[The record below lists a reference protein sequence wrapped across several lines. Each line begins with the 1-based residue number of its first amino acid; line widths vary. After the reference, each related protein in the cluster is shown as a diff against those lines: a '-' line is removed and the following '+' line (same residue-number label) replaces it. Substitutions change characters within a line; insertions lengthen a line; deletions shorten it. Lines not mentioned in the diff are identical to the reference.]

1 MSVSSDSVDI
11 DSLPPEMKVKILGY
25 LDTRSLG
32 VMSGVS
38 KSWIQASLDARLWR
52 NTRLVFRTADL
63 SLSIRELSSAERFEH
78 VKSLRVSGDMGDI
91 PTEDAES
98 ILR

>member
-11 DSLPPEMKVKILGY
+11 DIDSLPKEMKVKILGY
-25 LDTRSLG
+25 LDTRSLC

-38 KSWIQASLDARLWR
+38 TKWIQACQDARLWR
-52 NTRLVFRTADL
+52 NTRLVFRPANL
-63 SLSIRELSSAERFEH
+63 SCIREIPSAERFQY
-78 VKSLRVSGDMGDI
+78 VKSLRVFGTI
-91 PTEDAES
+91 PAEDADS